1 VNSKMEIKSFD
12 IGGGPSPTVTAARVH
27 SHAQSGRSY
36 ALLTAAYN
44 EEAHVGATIESLL
57 SQSVLPVR
65 WVLVSDGS
73 TDRTAEIIQSY
84 ADKHDFIRLLRV
96 NRKPGRSFRSKVIAL
111 RAAQDLLKDAEYD
124 FVGNVDADVT
134 VGRTYFEELLAR
146 FERDPSLGIAGGFV
160 CERIGADFHERSS
173 NREYSVAHAAQ
184 LVRRDCYEEF
194 GGYAVLE
201 YGGEDWH
208 AQISA
213 RMKGWRATAFPELQI
228 FHHRHTGTADN
239 LLRHRFRQ
247 GKMDYA
253 FGSDPVF
260 EVLKCVR
267 RLPEA
272 PVVAGG
278 IARLLGFAWSG
289 LRREP
294 RPVSAEFV
302 SFLRRDQR
310 RTLLSLWPSY
320 ALARDSTDVR
330 AAGEGTVPQV
340 RLRRSELLPLA
351 QQVRRDA
358 ERALEEAAGG
368 VDDRERGEA

>member
-1 VNSKMEIKSFD
+1 MHAELLAKRRPKAACTSNGVNSYM
-12 IGGGPSPTVTAARVH
+12 RN
-27 SHAQSGRSY
+27 GRSY

-44 EEAHVGATIESLL
+44 EEAHVGGTIESLL

-124 FVGNVDADVT
+124 FVGNIDADVT
-134 VGRTYFEELLAR
+134 VGRTYFEDLLAR
-146 FERDPSLGIAGGFV
+146 FELDPSLGLAGGFV

-213 RMKGWRATAFPELQI
+213 RMNGWKTAAFPELQI

-239 LLRHRFRQ
+239 LVRHRFRQ

-253 FGSDPVF
+253 FGSDPIF

-267 RLPEA
+267 RFPEA
-272 PVVAGG
+272 PLIAGG
-278 IARLLGFAWSG
+278 IARLIGFAWSG
-289 LRREP
+289 LRREA
-294 RPVSAEFV
+294 RPVSDEFV

-310 RTLLSLWPSY
+310 GALLSLWRRDRRTSPTH
-320 ALARDSTDVR
+320 ALTR
-330 AAGEGTVPQV
+330 AAPEL
-340 RLRRSELLPLA
+340 RLRRSEVLSLA
-351 QQVRRDA
+351 QQVRREG
-358 ERALEEAAGG
+358 ERALEEATGG
-368 VDDRERGEA
+368 VDAENEATRKDLRKGH